1 MRRLL
6 AALVATA
13 IVVPFALMG
22 PRPAS
27 AAGDRVFVITDS
39 VVLGAVPAIRSAFAG
54 WQVDVVGR
62 QGLFAND
69 AAELAWA
76 SRAAI
81 GDEVVVAVGYN
92 YPVWNP
98 PLFDAW
104 IDQML
109 GRLTAAG
116 ATRVHW
122 VTLRSPVAG
131 VDGIVSVWEQT
142 GIALRYPEA
151 NAQLRAAM
159 ARWPQLSLA
168 DWATVGAGPGLTWDG
183 IHLNPTG
190 AAKMA
195 ALLYDEVAGRGRV
208 AEGTSLRVP
217 LTGLPAD
224 AVAAA
229 VNVTATG
236 ARSAGYVTL
245 HGCDEPVPLASN
257 LNIAPGRTTANLA
270 VVPVRDGAVCVYAST
285 AVHVVVDLTGAVG
298 PGAALTTGAPQRVLD
313 TRTAPGARVAARA
326 TTTVPLPVPAGT
338 TAAVLNV
345 TVTEPGV
352 AGYATAYACGEPAPL
367 ASNLNVAA
375 GETRAALVLAP
386 LAADGSVCLTT
397 SMATHLVVDLQGWFL
412 PSGTYRAATPTRLLD
427 TRTGGAARV
436 AAGATVAVEL
446 PAGLSAAAVTVTADQ
461 PSSAGFV
468 TLHAC
473 DAPRPLASALNPVAG
488 QAVANAA
495 LTAGG
500 RLCVYTSQ
508 PTHLLVDVSGGFAAT
523 DGFAPLGPLRLWD
536 TRTAPAPAPPTAAA
550 ALSAWP

>member
-1 MRRLL
+1 MV
-6 AALVATA
+6 AALVAA
-13 IVVPFALMG
+13 SIVVPLALAG
-22 PRPAS
+22 PRPAV
-27 AAGDRVFVITDS
+27 AAGDRLFVVTDS

-92 YPVWNP
+92 YPAWNP
-98 PLFDAW
+98 GLFDAW

-116 ATRVHW
+116 ATHVHW
-122 VTLRSPVAG
+122 VTLRSPVPGADT
-131 VDGIVSVWEQT
+131 VASVWEQT
-142 GIALRYPEA
+142 GIYRHYPKA
-151 NAQLRAAM
+151 NAQLRAAT

-183 IHLNPTG
+183 IHLKPAG

-195 ALLYDEVAGRGRV
+195 ALLYDEVAGRGRI

-217 LTGLPAD
+217 LTGLPPD
-224 AVAAA
+224 AVAAT

-236 ARSAGYVTL
+236 ARAAGYVTL
-245 HGCDEPVPLASN
+245 HGCGEPVPLASN
-257 LNIAPGRTTANLA
+257 LNISPGRTTANLA

-285 AVHVVVDLTGAVG
+285 AVHVVVDLTGALG
-298 PGAALTTGAPQRVLD
+298 PGAALTVGAPQRVLD
-313 TRTAPGARVAARA
+313 TRTSPGTRVVARA
-326 TTTVPLPVPAGT
+326 TTTVRLPVPSGT
-338 TAAVLNV
+338 TAAVLNL
-345 TVTEPGV
+345 TVTEPAV
-352 AGYATAYACGEPAPL
+352 AGYATAYACDTPLPL

-397 SMATHLVVDLQGWFL
+397 SMAAHVVADLQGWFG
-412 PSGTYRAATPTRLLD
+412 PTGSYRAAPPNRLLD

-436 AAGATVAVEL
+436 AAGGTVAVDL
-446 PAGLSAAAVTVTADQ
+446 PAGLAAAAVTVTADQ
-461 PSSAGFV
+461 PSSAGYV

-473 DAPRPLASALNPVAG
+473 NAARPLASALNPVVG
-488 QAVANAA
+488 QAVANASF
-495 LTAGG
+495 TAGG

-523 DGFAPLGPLRLWD
+523 GGFEPLGPTRLWD
-536 TRTAPAPAPPTAAA
+536 TRVIV
-550 ALSAWP
+550 SS